1 MTGQTFYFSDG
12 PYLQAMHGLHAALCG
27 AEAFVKFIGQAHT
40 GKSSVCDKL
49 SQFLRYKDYRVIY
62 FDYAIESPDML
73 RAMLAKELDIPD
85 TFNFHRQLEDVCRA
99 EADKPII
106 IIFDDAHLLNDITL
120 IEIYRLA
127 EVQIAQKRIINIALC
142 GEPELEKRLSG
153 KREFKSLLHNVSH
166 NFVLE
171 PMDSEITARFFH
183 AYMEKMQVEGVQ
195 LEPAALSQFYKV
207 CKGFPGPAY
216 SLCHLI
222 LSSREDAEGLHPL
235 SKEELLAVIKAADN
249 EQSIPSSR
257 YRDVNRWL
265 LMGPL
270 AAVIIIMSL
279 ALLVKQLA
287 APEDDEV
294 QDNGVQSV
302 EADLSAEEQV
312 RAADNES
319 QPSPFVVDKL
329 D

>member
-1 MTGQTFYFSDG
+1 MAEQTFYFSDG

-27 AEAFVKFIGQAHT
+27 SEAFVKFIGKAHT
-40 GKSSVCDKL
+40 GKSSVCEKL
-49 SQFLRYKDYRVIY
+49 SQFLRHKDYRVIY

-73 RAMLAKELDIPD
+73 RAMLAKELGVPD
-85 TFNFHRQLEDVCRA
+85 TFNFHRQLEDVCRT
-99 EADKPII
+99 ETDKPII
-106 IIFDDAHLLNDITL
+106 IIFDDAHLLSDITL
-120 IEIYRLA
+120 VEIYRLA
-127 EVQIAQKRIINIALC
+127 EVQVAQKRIINIALC

-166 NFVLE
+166 NFVLG

-183 AYMEKMQVEGVQ
+183 ACMQEMQREGLQ

-216 SLCHLI
+216 SLCQLL
-222 LSSREDAEGLHPL
+222 LSSRESVEELHPL
-235 SKEELLAVIKAADN
+235 SKEELLALIKGANN
-249 EQSIPSSR
+249 EKPMPSSG
-257 YRDVNRWL
+257 YQEANRWL

-270 AAVIIIMSL
+270 AAVLVIMSL
-279 ALLVKQLA
+279 ALLLKQLA
-287 APEDDEV
+287 APEDDEASNV
-294 QDNGVQSV
+294 D
-302 EADLSAEEQV
+302 ADLPIEQQV
-312 RAADNES
+312 LAAGNES